1 MRKQTMR
8 LAISCLATLLL
19 STSALAAPKV
29 IASIVPVHSIVASV
43 MGETGNP
50 ELLLSGKNSEHTAS
64 LSPQQLSELAKADL
78 VFMIGTGLEHKLVQI
93 SGSDA
98 VGGKTFV
105 SLSESAGIKT
115 LPVRQGGTFEVHEE
129 HEGEEHEGE
138 EHEAEEEGEEHDD
151 HDEAILKFDP
161 HVWLDPE
168 NAKAMTNAV
177 AANLSKVDPDNAKI
191 YEANAAA
198 YVASLDEIASQIGA
212 DTKPLQSKPF
222 VVFHDA
228 YQYFEKRFGLTAVG
242 SISDVSASAP
252 SAKRLNEIRRKLEE
266 TKAICVFREPQFDAK
281 YVTVVLEG
289 SQAKQGVLDPM
300 GYDITPGPRAY
311 AELLTRLAK
320 DAGDCLVN

>member
-1 MRKQTMR
+1 MR
-8 LAISCLATLLL
+8 LAVSCFATLLL
-19 STSALAAPKV
+19 STSAFAAPKV
-29 IASIVPVHSIVASV
+29 IASIMPVHSIVASV
-43 MGETGNP
+43 MGDVGTP
-50 ELLLSGKNSEHTAS
+50 ELLLSGKNSEHTAT
-64 LSPQQLSELAKADL
+64 LSPQQLSDLGKADV
-78 VFMIGTGLEHKLVQI
+78 VFMIGSGLEHKLVQI
-93 SGSDA
+93 NGSDA
-98 VGGKTFV
+98 VGGKKFV
-105 SLSESAGIKT
+105 SLSEVAGIKT
-115 LPVRQGGTFEVHEE
+115 LPVRQGGTFEVHEHEE

-138 EHEAEEEGEEHDD
+138 EHEGEEHEGEEHAD

-161 HVWLDPE
+161 HVWLDPQ

-177 AANLSKVDPDNAKI
+177 AADLSRIDPGNART

-198 YVASLDEIASQIGA
+198 TMASLDQLIAEISA

-228 YQYFEKRFGLTAVG
+228 YQYFEKRFGLAAVG

-289 SQAKQGVLDPM
+289 SKAKEGVLDPI
-300 GYDITPGPRAY
+300 GSELTPGPNAY
-311 AELLTRLAK
+311 AELLKNLAK
-320 DAGDCLVN
+320 SAQDCLAN

>member
-1 MRKQTMR
+1 MR
-8 LAISCLATLLL
+8 LAVSCLATLLL

-43 MGETGNP
+43 MGDVGTP

-64 LSPQQLSELAKADL
+64 LSPQQLSDLGKADV
-78 VFMIGTGLEHKLVQI
+78 VFMIGAGLEHKLGQV

-98 VGGKTFV
+98 VGGKKFTA
-105 SLSESAGIKT
+105 LSEVAGIKT

-129 HEGEEHEGE
+129 HEGEEH
-138 EHEAEEEGEEHDD
+138 EGEEHDD

-177 AANLSKVDPDNAKI
+177 AADLSKADPDNAKT

-198 YVASLDEIASQIGA
+198 NVASLDQLTA
-212 DTKPLQSKPF
+212 DITAETKPIQNKPF

-242 SISDVSASAP
+242 SISDVSAAAP
-252 SAKRLNEIRRKLEE
+252 SAKRLNEIRSKLEE
-266 TKAICVFREPQFDAK
+266 TKAVCVFREPQFDAK

-289 SQAKQGVLDPM
+289 SKAKAGILDPI
-300 GYDITPGPRAY
+300 GSDITPGPKAY
-311 AELLTRLAK
+311 AELLTRLAEG
-320 DAGDCLVN
+320 ARDCLTN

>member
-1 MRKQTMR
+1 MR

-19 STSALAAPKV
+19 STSALAAPRV

-43 MGETGNP
+43 MGDVGTP

-64 LSPQQLSELAKADL
+64 LSPQQLSDLGKADA
-78 VFMIGTGLEHKLVQI
+78 VFMIGSGLEHKLGQV
-93 SGSDA
+93 SGGDS
-98 VGGKTFV
+98 VNGKKFFT
-105 SLSESAGIKT
+105 LSEAPGIKT
-115 LPVRQGGTFEVHEE
+115 LKIREGGKFEVHE
-129 HEGEEHEGE
+129 HEEEEH
-138 EHEAEEEGEEHDD
+138 EGEEHDD

-177 AANLSKVDPDNAKI
+177 AAELGKIDPEHAKT

-198 YVASLDEIASQIGA
+198 YVASLDQLTA
-212 DTKPLQSKPF
+212 DISAETKPIQNKPF
-222 VVFHDA
+222 IVFHDA

-242 SISDVSASAP
+242 SISDISAAAP
-252 SAKRLNEIRRKLEE
+252 SAKRLNEIRGKLEE
-266 TKAICVFREPQFDAK
+266 TKALCVFREPQFDAK

-289 SQAKQGVLDPM
+289 SQARQGVLDPI
-300 GYDITPGPRAY
+300 GYDITPGPKAY

-320 DAGDCLVN
+320 GARDCLMN

>member
-1 MRKQTMR
+1 MR

-43 MGETGNP
+43 MGDVGTP
-50 ELLLSGKNSEHTAS
+50 ELLLAGKSSEHTAT
-64 LSPQQLSELAKADL
+64 LSPQQLSDLGKADV
-78 VFMIGTGLEHKLVQI
+78 VFMIGAGLEHKLGQV
-93 SGSDA
+93 SGSET
-98 VGGKTFV
+98 VGGKKFT
-105 SLSESAGIKT
+105 SLSEVAGIKS

-129 HEGEEHEGE
+129 HEGEEHKGE
-138 EHEAEEEGEEHDD
+138 AHEGEEHDD

-177 AANLSKVDPDNAKI
+177 AADLSKVDPGNAKT
-191 YEANAAA
+191 YKANAAA
-198 YVASLDEIASQIGA
+198 YVASLDQLTAEISAE
-212 DTKPLQSKPF
+212 TKPIQNKPF

-242 SISDVSASAP
+242 SISDVSAAAP
-252 SAKRLNEIRRKLEE
+252 SAKRLNEIRGKLEE
-266 TKAICVFREPQFDAK
+266 TKALCVFREPQFDAK

-289 SQAKQGVLDPM
+289 SQARQGVLDPI
-300 GYDITPGPRAY
+300 GSDITPGPKAY
-311 AELLTRLAK
+311 AEFLTRLAK
-320 DAGDCLVN
+320 GARDCLMN

>member
-1 MRKQTMR
+1 MR

-43 MGETGNP
+43 MGDVGTP
-50 ELLLSGKNSEHTAS
+50 ELLLSGRNSEHTAS
-64 LSPQQLSELAKADL
+64 LSPQQLSDLGKADV
-78 VFMIGTGLEHKLVQI
+78 VFMIGAGLEHKLGQV

-98 VGGKTFV
+98 VGGKTFT
-105 SLSESAGIKT
+105 SLSEVAGIKT

-138 EHEAEEEGEEHDD
+138 EHEGEEHDD
-151 HDEAILKFDP
+151 HDKALLKFDP

-168 NAKAMTNAV
+168 NAKAMAKAI
-177 AANLSKVDPDNAKI
+177 AADLSRIDPGNAKT

-198 YVASLDEIASQIGA
+198 TVASLDQLAAKISA
-212 DTKPLQSKPF
+212 DTKPLQGKPF

-228 YQYFEKRFGLTAVG
+228 YQYFETRFGLTAVG
-242 SISDVSASAP
+242 SISDISASAP
-252 SAKRLNEIRRKLEE
+252 SAKRLNEIRSKLEE
-266 TKAICVFREPQFDAK
+266 TKALCVFREPQFDAK

-289 SQAKQGVLDPM
+289 SKAKSGVLDPI
-300 GYDITPGPRAY
+300 GSDITPGPTAY
-311 AELLTRLAK
+311 AELLTQLAK
-320 DAGDCLVN
+320 DARDCLMN

>member
-1 MRKQTMR
+1 MR
-8 LAISCLATLLL
+8 LAVSCLASLLL

-43 MGETGNP
+43 MGDIGTP
-50 ELLLSGKNSEHTAS
+50 ELLLSGKNSEHTAT
-64 LSPQQLSELAKADL
+64 LSPQQLSDLGKADV
-78 VFMIGTGLEHKLVQI
+78 VFMIGSGLEHKLVQI
-93 SGSDA
+93 NGSEA
-98 VGGKTFV
+98 VGGKTFT
-105 SLSESAGIKT
+105 SLSEVAGIRT

-138 EHEAEEEGEEHDD
+138 AHEGEEHDD
-151 HDEAILKFDP
+151 HDAAILKFDP

-177 AANLSKVDPDNAKI
+177 AADLSRIDPDNAKT

-198 YVASLDEIASQIGA
+198 YVASLDKLTA
-212 DTKPLQSKPF
+212 DITAETKLLQNKPF

-228 YQYFEKRFGLTAVG
+228 YQYFEKRFGLIAVG

-252 SAKRLNEIRRKLEE
+252 SAKRLNEIRSKLEE

-289 SQAKQGVLDPM
+289 SQARQGVLDPI
-300 GYDITPGPRAY
+300 GSGITPGPKAY

-320 DAGDCLVN
+320 GASDCLMN

>member
-1 MRKQTMR
+1 MR

-43 MGETGNP
+43 MGDVGTP
-50 ELLLSGKNSEHTAS
+50 ELLLSGRNSEHTAS
-64 LSPQQLSELAKADL
+64 LSPQQLSDLGKADV
-78 VFMIGTGLEHKLVQI
+78 VFMIGAGLEHKLGQV

-98 VGGKTFV
+98 VGGKTFTA
-105 SLSESAGIKT
+105 LSEVAGIKT
-115 LPVRQGGTFEVHEE
+115 LKIREGGKFEVHEHEEEE
-129 HEGEEHEGE
+129 HEGED
-138 EHEAEEEGEEHDD
+138 HDD

-177 AANLSKVDPDNAKI
+177 AAELSKIDPEHAKT

-198 YVASLDEIASQIGA
+198 YVASLDQLTA
-212 DTKPLQSKPF
+212 DISAETKPIQNKPF

-228 YQYFEKRFGLTAVG
+228 YQYFEARFGLTAVG
-242 SISDVSASAP
+242 SISDVSAAAP
-252 SAKRLNEIRRKLEE
+252 SAKRLNEIRSKLEE
-266 TKAICVFREPQFDAK
+266 TKAVCVFREPQFDAK

-289 SQAKQGVLDPM
+289 SQAQQGVLDPI
-300 GYDITPGPRAY
+300 GSDITPGPKAY

-320 DAGDCLVN
+320 GARDCLMN

>member
-1 MRKQTMR
+1 MR

-43 MGETGNP
+43 MGDTGAP

-64 LSPQQLSELAKADL
+64 LSPQQLSDLGQADV
-78 VFMIGTGLEHKLVQI
+78 VFMIGSGLEHKLAQV

-98 VGGKTFV
+98 VGGRKFI
-105 SLSESAGIKT
+105 SLSEAAGIKT

-129 HEGEEHEGE
+129 PEGEEHG
-138 EHEAEEEGEEHDD
+138 D

-168 NAKAMTNAV
+168 NVKAMTNAV
-177 AANLSKVDPDNAKI
+177 AADLSKADPDNAKT

-198 YVASLDEIASQIGA
+198 FVALLDQLMAAISA
-212 DTKPLQSKPF
+212 DTKPIQNKPF
-222 VVFHDA
+222 IVFHDA

-242 SISDVSASAP
+242 SISDVSAAAP
-252 SAKRLNEIRRKLEE
+252 SARRLNEIRSKLEE
-266 TKAICVFREPQFDAK
+266 TKAVCVFREPQFDAK

-289 SQAKQGVLDPM
+289 SQARQGVLDPI
-300 GYDITPGPRAY
+300 GSELTPGPKAY

-320 DAGDCLVN
+320 GARDCLMN

>member
-1 MRKQTMR
+1 MR

-43 MGETGNP
+43 MGDVGTP

-64 LSPQQLSELAKADL
+64 LSPQQLSDLGKADA
-78 VFMIGTGLEHKLVQI
+78 VFMIGSGLEHKLGQV

-98 VGGKTFV
+98 VGGKTFT
-105 SLSESAGIKT
+105 SLSEIAGIKT

-138 EHEAEEEGEEHDD
+138 EHEGEEHEGEEHDD
-151 HDEAILKFDP
+151 HDEAMLKFDP

-168 NAKAMTNAV
+168 NVKAMTNAV
-177 AANLSKVDPDNAKI
+177 AADLSRIDPRNAKT

-198 YVASLDEIASQIGA
+198 YVASLDQLTA
-212 DTKPLQSKPF
+212 DISAETKPIQGKPF

-228 YQYFEKRFGLTAVG
+228 YQYFETRFGLTAVG
-242 SISDVSASAP
+242 SISDISATAP
-252 SAKRLNEIRRKLEE
+252 SAKRLNEIRSKLEE
-266 TKAICVFREPQFDAK
+266 TKALCVFREPQFDAK

-289 SQAKQGVLDPM
+289 SKAKPGVLDPI
-300 GYDITPGPRAY
+300 GSDIIPGPKAY

-320 DAGDCLVN
+320 GARDCLMN

>member
-1 MRKQTMR
+1 MR
-8 LAISCLATLLL
+8 LAVSCLATLLL

-43 MGETGNP
+43 MGDVGTP
-50 ELLLSGKNSEHTAS
+50 ELLLSGRNSEHTAS
-64 LSPQQLSELAKADL
+64 LSPQQLSDLRKADA
-78 VFMIGTGLEHKLVQI
+78 VFMIGSGLEHKLGQI

-98 VGGKTFV
+98 VGGKTFT
-105 SLSESAGIKT
+105 SLSEVAGIKT

-129 HEGEEHEGE
+129 HEDEEHEGE
-138 EHEAEEEGEEHDD
+138 EHEGEEDDD

-168 NAKAMTNAV
+168 NTKAMTKAV
-177 AANLSKVDPDNAKI
+177 AADLSKIDPDNAKT

-198 YVASLDEIASQIGA
+198 FVASLDQLAAEISAE
-212 DTKPLQSKPF
+212 TKPIQDKPF

-228 YQYFEKRFGLTAVG
+228 YQYFETRFGLTAVG
-242 SISDVSASAP
+242 SISDISATAP
-252 SAKRLNEIRRKLEE
+252 SAKRLNEIRSKLEE
-266 TKAICVFREPQFDAK
+266 TKALCVFREPQFDAK

-289 SQAKQGVLDPM
+289 SKAKPGVLDPI
-300 GYDITPGPRAY
+300 GSDIAPGPTAY

-320 DAGDCLVN
+320 DARDCLVN

>member
-1 MRKQTMR
+1 MR
-8 LAISCLATLLL
+8 LAVSCLATLLL

-43 MGETGNP
+43 MGDVGTP

-64 LSPQQLSELAKADL
+64 LSPQQLSDLRKADA
-78 VFMIGTGLEHKLVQI
+78 VFMIGSGLEHKLGQV

-98 VGGKTFV
+98 VGGKTFT
-105 SLSESAGIKT
+105 SLSEVAGIKT

-138 EHEAEEEGEEHDD
+138 AHEGEEDDD

-168 NAKAMTNAV
+168 NAKAMTRAV
-177 AANLSKVDPDNAKI
+177 AADLSRIDPENAKT

-198 YVASLDEIASQIGA
+198 FVASLDQLAAKITAE
-212 DTKPLQSKPF
+212 TKPIQNKPF

-242 SISDVSASAP
+242 SISDVSAAAP
-252 SAKRLNEIRRKLEE
+252 SAKRLNEIRSKLEE
-266 TKAICVFREPQFDAK
+266 TKALCVFREPQFDAK

-289 SQAKQGVLDPM
+289 SKAKPGILDPI
-300 GYDITPGPRAY
+300 GSDIAPGPNAY
-311 AELLTRLAK
+311 GELLTRLAK
-320 DAGDCLVN
+320 DARDCLVN

>member
-1 MRKQTMR
+1 MR

-19 STSALAAPKV
+19 STSALAAPNV
-29 IASIVPVHSIVASV
+29 IASIVPIHSIVASV
-43 MGETGNP
+43 MGDVGTP
-50 ELLLSGKNSEHTAS
+50 ELLLSGKNSEHTAT
-64 LSPQQLSELAKADL
+64 LSPQQLSDLGKADI
-78 VFMIGTGLEHKLVQI
+78 VFMIGSGLEHKLVQI
-93 SGSDA
+93 SGSEA
-98 VGGKTFV
+98 VGGRTFT
-105 SLSESAGIKT
+105 SLSEVTGIRT
-115 LPVRQGGTFEVHEE
+115 LPIRQGGAFEVHEE
-129 HEGEEHEGE
+129 H
-138 EHEAEEEGEEHDD
+138 EGEEHDD

-177 AANLSKVDPDNAKI
+177 AADLSRIDPDNAKT

-198 YVASLDEIASQIGA
+198 YVALLDQLTAEISA
-212 DTKPLQSKPF
+212 DTKPLQGKPY

-252 SAKRLNEIRRKLEE
+252 SAKRLNEIRSKLEE
-266 TKAICVFREPQFDAK
+266 TKALCVFREPQFDAK

-289 SQAKQGVLDPM
+289 SKAKQGVLDPI
-300 GYDITPGPRAY
+300 GSDITPGPKAY

-320 DAGDCLVN
+320 GARDCLMN

>member
-1 MRKQTMR
+1 MR
-8 LAISCLATLLL
+8 LAFSCLATLLL

-43 MGETGNP
+43 MGDIGTP
-50 ELLLSGKNSEHTAS
+50 ELLLSGRNSEHTAS
-64 LSPQQLSELAKADL
+64 LSPQQLSDLGKADV
-78 VFMIGTGLEHKLVQI
+78 VFMIGAGLEHKLGQV

-98 VGGKTFV
+98 VGGKTFTA
-105 SLSESAGIKT
+105 LSEAAGIKT

-129 HEGEEHEGE
+129 HEGEEH
-138 EHEAEEEGEEHDD
+138 DD

-168 NAKAMTNAV
+168 NVKAMTNAV
-177 AANLSKVDPDNAKI
+177 AADLSKVDPEHAKT

-198 YVASLDEIASQIGA
+198 YVASLDQLMA
-212 DTKPLQSKPF
+212 DISAETNPIQNKPF

-242 SISDVSASAP
+242 SISDISAAAP
-252 SAKRLNEIRRKLEE
+252 SAKRLNEIRSKLEE
-266 TKAICVFREPQFDAK
+266 TKAVCVFREPQFDAK

-289 SQAKQGVLDPM
+289 SKAKPGILDPI
-300 GYDITPGPRAY
+300 GSDITPGPKAY
-311 AELLTRLAK
+311 AKLLNQLATG
-320 DAGDCLVN
+320 AGDCLMN

>member
-1 MRKQTMR
+1 MR
-8 LAISCLATLLL
+8 LAISCLATILL

-43 MGETGNP
+43 MGDVGTP

-64 LSPQQLSELAKADL
+64 LSPQQLSDLGTADV
-78 VFMIGTGLEHKLVQI
+78 VFMIGAGLEHKLGRV

-98 VGGKTFV
+98 VGGKTFTA
-105 SLSESAGIKT
+105 LSEVAGVKT
-115 LPVRQGGTFEVHEE
+115 LKIREGGKFEVHEHEEEE
-129 HEGEEHEGE
+129 HEGED
-138 EHEAEEEGEEHDD
+138 HDD

-177 AANLSKVDPDNAKI
+177 AAELSKIDPEHAKT
-191 YEANAAA
+191 YETNAAA
-198 YVASLDEIASQIGA
+198 YVASLDQLAA
-212 DTKPLQSKPF
+212 DISAETKPIQNKPF

-242 SISDVSASAP
+242 SISDVSAAAP
-252 SAKRLNEIRRKLEE
+252 SAKRLNEIRSKLEE
-266 TKAICVFREPQFDAK
+266 TKAVCVFREPQFDAK

-289 SQAKQGVLDPM
+289 SQARQGVLDPI
-300 GYDITPGPRAY
+300 GSDITPGPKAY
-311 AELLTRLAK
+311 AELLKRLAK
-320 DAGDCLVN
+320 GARDCLMN